1 MSYYDMVR
9 DIYKEEDPLSEDV
22 PAISVPNTLE
32 EWIVMT
38 PGVRPNHAQLESV
51 FDTLPGPSMIA
62 VPYIKSGKG
71 SFRERPEHITQ
82 HRVRIGRPQDSD
94 GAWLGLTF
102 EKTSWDCTWT
112 PDGQETN
119 FNEVVFRLSRE
130 EAETLIENLRKQLG

>member
-32 EWIVMT
+32 EWLAVQVGQSRE
-38 PGVRPNHAQLESV
+38 PGEAGI
-51 FDTLPGPSMIA
+51 FDPSRPSMIA
-62 VPYIKSGKG
+62 LPYINSEKG
-71 SFRERPEHITQ
+71 SFREKPDRITQ
-82 HRVRIGRPQDSD
+82 HRVRIGDPQYSD